1 MRVAVLASGSGSN
14 LQALLDSLRSPEGAR
29 VILVVSDKSSAG
41 ALDRARA
48 AGVPT
53 HVLSDPSDAAA
64 MLGVLREAETDL
76 VVLAGY
82 LRLVPAEVVRAFRDM
97 MINLH
102 PALLPSFG
110 GKGMYGS
117 RVHQAVLDSGATVTG
132 VTVHIVSEEY
142 DKGPIRPNRGAV
154 AGASRRWRHARV
166 TRRPNP
172 PGRAQTP
179 PRCRGGRC
187 PRGPRRQPALRESGL
202 WAGGRSA
209 GDCRSPER
217 PMRRL

>member
-48 AGVPT
+48 AGVRT

-82 LRLVPAEVVRAFRDM
+82 LKLVPAEVVRAFRDM

-142 DKGPIRPNRGAV
+142 DKGPIV
-154 AGASRRWRHARV
+154 AQWPVPVA
-166 TRRPNP
+166 
-172 PGRAQTP
+172 
-179 PRCRGGRC
+179 
-187 PRGPRRQPALRESGL
+187 
-202 WAGGRSA
+202 A
-209 GDCRSPER
+209 GDTPESLAAR
-217 PMRRL
+217 IHPVEHRLLPAVVEAAAREGRVVSLRCGNQAFGLAEGPPETADLLNAR

>member
-142 DKGPIRPNRGAV
+142 DKGPIV
-154 AGASRRWRHARV
+154 AQWPVPVA
-166 TRRPNP
+166 
-172 PGRAQTP
+172 
-179 PRCRGGRC
+179 
-187 PRGPRRQPALRESGL
+187 
-202 WAGGRSA
+202 A
-209 GDCRSPER
+209 GDTPESLAAR
-217 PMRRL
+217 IHPVEHRLLPAVVEAAAREGRVVSLRCGNQAFGLAEGPPETADLLNAR